1 VASLPGNSEDACVV
15 AGPRERG
22 VEAKLEVRELEAR
35 KLLSVDRQL
44 PRVLAEMLDD
54 RLRDRLG
61 LAVRLREQTGDELAE
76 LRAEIVAGQ
85 EATASSTCSGM
96 SKFA

>member
-1 VASLPGNSEDACVV
+1 MASLAGDPERARVV
-15 AGPRERG
+15 AGPRERR
-22 VEAKLEVRELEAR
+22 VETQLEVRELEAR

-44 PRVLAEMLDD
+44 SRVLAEVVDD
-54 RLRDRLG
+54 RVRDGVR
-61 LAVRLREQTGDELAE
+61 LAVGLREQTGDELAE
-76 LRAEIVAGQ
+76 LGAEIVAGQ